1 MSYVLT
7 EVKELPPDGRSQ
19 RVSANFYNDIVKDFI
34 GKQWTYALI
43 ETPNKNPDTVHRR
56 LESRTETSGISTFI
70 RLGKVYLLN
79 HALVPKDE

>member
-1 MSYVLT
+1 MSYILT

-34 GKQWTYALI
+34 SRQWTFALVEI
-43 ETPNKNPDTVHRR
+43 PNKNPDTIHRR
-56 LESRTETSGISTFI
+56 LESRTETSGISAFI

-79 HALVPKDE
+79 HALVPKD